1 LNNQEIK
8 DSGFSDKAE
17 NQGNRVLKK
26 DGSSNIQ
33 KLGLSFFDRF
43 DLYHSLVSMKSW
55 QFFAT
60 ILFVYL
66 MINLIFATGFVLVGI
81 DKLYDSNVVK
91 VESDF
96 LRAFF
101 FSTQTLT
108 TLGYGQMSPTGI
120 GANVIASI
128 EAFIG
133 LLMFALL
140 TGLLY
145 GRFSRPKAKLMF
157 STNALISPYLENS
170 KGLMVRLANPKN
182 SNLINV
188 NASFLFSYIV
198 IDKGEKIRKYFNL
211 DLEIKEIKIMAASW
225 TLVHPLDEN
234 SPLKTFTRESLRES
248 NAELIVQIEGY
259 DETYNQQVST
269 RTSYTCDEVV
279 FDAKFVRILKHSEDG
294 QVGVDLGRLSEFTTV

>member
-1 LNNQEIK
+1 MSSKEIK

-17 NQGNRVLKK
+17 NQGSRVLRKN
-26 DGSSNIQ
+26 GTSNIK

-43 DLYHSLVSMKSW
+43 DLYHALISMKAW

-60 ILFVYL
+60 ILIVYFV
-66 MINLIFATGFVLVGI
+66 INLIFATGYVLVGI
-81 DKLYDSNVVK
+81 DRLVDSNVVE
-91 VESDF
+91 VESDY

-120 GANVIASI
+120 GTNIIAST

-145 GRFSRPKAKLMF
+145 GRFSRPKAKLLF
-157 STNALISPYLENS
+157 SDNALISPYLENS

-188 NASFLFSYIV
+188 NASFLFSYII
-198 IDKGEKIRKYFNL
+198 IDKGEKLRKYFNL
-211 DLEIKEIKIMAASW
+211 DLEIKEINIMAASW

-234 SPLKTFTRESLRES
+234 SPLKSFTRESLRTS
-248 NAELIVQIEGY
+248 QAELIVQIEGY

-269 RTSYTCDEVV
+269 RTSYTCDEVM
-279 FDAKFVRILKHSEDG
+279 FDAKFVRILKHGDDG
-294 QVGVDLGRLSEFTTV
+294 EIGVDLGRISEYTKV

>member
-17 NQGNRVLKK
+17 NLSDRVVKK
-26 DGSSNIQ
+26 DGGSNIK

-43 DLYHSLVSMKSW
+43 DLYHSLISMKAW

-60 ILFVYL
+60 IMLTYIV
-66 MINLIFATGFVLVGI
+66 INLIFATGYVVVGI
-81 DKLYDSNVVK
+81 DKLVDSSI
-91 VESDF
+91 VEVEPEY

-101 FSTQTLT
+101 FSSQTLT

-120 GANVIASI
+120 GANIIASI

-157 STNALISPYLENS
+157 STNALISPYQENS

-188 NASFLFSYIV
+188 NASYLFSYIV
-198 IDKGEKIRKYFNL
+198 LDKGEKVRKYFNL

-225 TLVHPLDEN
+225 TLVHPLGEN
-234 SPLKTFTRESLRES
+234 SPLKSFTRESLRAS
-248 NAELIVQIEGY
+248 HAELIVQIEGY

-279 FDAKFVRILKHSEDG
+279 FDAKFVRILKHNDEG
-294 QVGVDLGRLSEFTTV
+294 ALTVDLGSLSDFTSI